1 MSNSEQPQEPK
12 KALYQRDKTAK
23 EPEVE
28 SDPELKPKPK
38 PKPKLRKAFVPKKL
52 IKKTD
57 KPQEYRARHIRVS
70 TLESANIFRQALV
83 DFQKE
88 LASEPIEDPDKPFHD
103 QAKVENYFG
112 RIAKKYS
119 TCSTKFLGGDLD
131 WVYKGMNVQPA
142 ATFGGQEM
150 KQEQKVTSD
159 VIDAITQSEKYVIP
173 EPIKTKLGCHVILLC
188 ETRDRVEKEKPK
200 MTLKPQSAPAGTN
213 IPT

>member
-1 MSNSEQPQEPK
+1 MSNSEQPHEPEESPH
-12 KALYQRDKTAK
+12 QRDKTAK
-23 EPEVE
+23 EPKVSVDAET
-28 SDPELKPKPK
+28 KPKPQ
-38 PKPKLRKAFVPKKL
+38 PKLRKAFVPKKL
-52 IKKTD
+52 VKTTD

-70 TLESANIFRQALV
+70 TLESANIFRQALI

-142 ATFGGQEM
+142 AIFGGQEM

-173 EPIKTKLGCHVILLC
+173 EPIKTKLGYHIILSC
-188 ETRDRVEKEKPK
+188 ENRDRVEKEKIMAQPK
-200 MTLKPQSAPAGTN
+200 PKSAPAGTN

>member
-1 MSNSEQPQEPK
+1 MSNSEQPHEPEESPH
-12 KALYQRDKTAK
+12 QRDKTAK
-23 EPEVE
+23 EPKVSVDTET
-28 SDPELKPKPK
+28 KPKPK

-52 IKKTD
+52 VKTTD

-70 TLESANIFRQALV
+70 TLESANIFRQALI

-119 TCSTKFLGGDLD
+119 TCATKFLGGDLD
-131 WVYKGMNVQPA
+131 WVHKGMNVQPA

-159 VIDAITQSEKYVIP
+159 LIDAITQSEKYVIP
-173 EPIKTKLGCHVILLC
+173 EPIKTKLGYHIILSC
-188 ETRDRVEKEKPK
+188 ENRDRIEKEKIMAQPK
-200 MTLKPQSAPAGTN
+200 PKSAPAGTN

>member
-1 MSNSEQPQEPK
+1 MSKSEQPHEPEESPH
-12 KALYQRDKTAK
+12 QRDKTAK
-23 EPEVE
+23 EPKVSVDTET
-28 SDPELKPKPK
+28 KPK

-52 IKKTD
+52 VKTTD

-70 TLESANIFRQALV
+70 TLESANIFRQALI

-119 TCSTKFLGGDLD
+119 TCSTKLLGGDLD

-142 ATFGGQEM
+142 ATFGGLEM
-150 KQEQKVTSD
+150 KKEGVVTSEL
-159 VIDAITQSEKYVIP
+159 IDAITRSEKYVIP
-173 EPIKTKLGCHVILLC
+173 EPIKTKLGYHIILSC
-188 ETRDRVEKEKPK
+188 ENRDRVEKEKIMAQPK
-200 MTLKPQSAPAGTN
+200 PKSAPAGTN

>member
-1 MSNSEQPQEPK
+1 MSKSEQPHEPEESPH
-12 KALYQRDKTAK
+12 QRDKTAK
-23 EPEVE
+23 EPKVSVDTET
-28 SDPELKPKPK
+28 KPK

-52 IKKTD
+52 VKTTD

-103 QAKVENYFG
+103 QAKVENYFS

-119 TCSTKFLGGDLD
+119 TCSTKLLGGDLD

-150 KQEQKVTSD
+150 KQEQKVTLEL
-159 VIDAITQSEKYVIP
+159 IDAITQLEKYVIP
-173 EPIKTKLGCHVILLC
+173 EPIKTKLGYHIILSC
-188 ETRDRVEKEKPK
+188 ENRDRVEKEKIITQPK
-200 MTLKPQSAPAGTN
+200 PKSAPAGTN

>member
-1 MSNSEQPQEPK
+1 MSKSEQPHEPEESPH
-12 KALYQRDKTAK
+12 QRDKTAQ
-23 EPEVE
+23 EPKVSVDTET
-28 SDPELKPKPK
+28 KPK

-52 IKKTD
+52 VKTTD

-70 TLESANIFRQALV
+70 TLESANIFRQALI

-150 KQEQKVTSD
+150 KQEQKVTLEL
-159 VIDAITQSEKYVIP
+159 IDAITQLEKYVIP
-173 EPIKTKLGCHVILLC
+173 EPIKTKLGYHIILSC
-188 ETRDRVEKEKPK
+188 ENRDRVEKEKIITQPK
-200 MTLKPQSAPAGTN
+200 PKSAPAGTN

>member
-1 MSNSEQPQEPK
+1 MSNSEQPHEPEESPH
-12 KALYQRDKTAK
+12 QRDKTAK
-23 EPEVE
+23 EPKVSVDTET
-28 SDPELKPKPK
+28 KPK

-52 IKKTD
+52 VKTTD

-70 TLESANIFRQALV
+70 TLESANIFRQALI

-150 KQEQKVTSD
+150 KQEQKVTLEL
-159 VIDAITQSEKYVIP
+159 IDAITQLEKYVIP
-173 EPIKTKLGCHVILLC
+173 EPIKTKLGYHIILSC
-188 ETRDRVEKEKPK
+188 ENRDRVEKEKIITQPK
-200 MTLKPQSAPAGTN
+200 PKSAPAGTN

>member
-1 MSNSEQPQEPK
+1 MSKSEQPHEPEESPH
-12 KALYQRDKTAK
+12 QRDKTAK
-23 EPEVE
+23 EPKVSVDTET
-28 SDPELKPKPK
+28 KPK

-52 IKKTD
+52 VKTTD

-150 KQEQKVTSD
+150 KQEQKVTLEL
-159 VIDAITQSEKYVIP
+159 IDAITQLEKYVIP
-173 EPIKTKLGCHVILLC
+173 EPIKTRLGYHIILSC
-188 ETRDRVEKEKPK
+188 ENRDRVEKEKIMTQPK
-200 MTLKPQSAPAGTN
+200 PKSAPAGTN

>member
-1 MSNSEQPQEPK
+1 MSNSEQPQEPD

-23 EPEVE
+23 EPKTEVE
-28 SDPELKPKPK
+28 AEIKPRPKPK
-38 PKPKLRKAFVPKKL
+38 IRKAFVPKKL
-52 IKKTD
+52 VKKTD

-70 TLESANIFRQALV
+70 TLKSATIFRQALV
-83 DFQKE
+83 EFQKE
-88 LASEPIEDPDKPFHD
+88 LASEPIDDPDKPFHD
-103 QAKVENYFG
+103 QEKLENYFI

-150 KQEQKVTSD
+150 KQEQKVTLEL
-159 VIDAITQSEKYVIP
+159 IDAITQLEKYVIP
-173 EPIKTKLGCHVILLC
+173 EPIKTKLGYHIILSC
-188 ETRDRVEKEKPK
+188 ENRDRVEKEKIITQPK
-200 MTLKPQSAPAGTN
+200 PKSAPAGTN

>member
-1 MSNSEQPQEPK
+1 MSKSEQPHEPEESPH
-12 KALYQRDKTAK
+12 QRDKTAK
-23 EPEVE
+23 EPKVSVDTET
-28 SDPELKPKPK
+28 KPK

-52 IKKTD
+52 VKTTD

-70 TLESANIFRQALV
+70 TLESANIFRQALI

-119 TCSTKFLGGDLD
+119 TCSTKLLGGDLD

-150 KQEQKVTSD
+150 KQEQKVTLEL
-159 VIDAITQSEKYVIP
+159 IDAITQLEKYVIP
-173 EPIKTKLGCHVILLC
+173 EPIKTKLGYHIILSC
-188 ETRDRVEKEKPK
+188 ENRDRVEKEKIMAQPK
-200 MTLKPQSAPAGTN
+200 PKSAPAGTN

>member
-1 MSNSEQPQEPK
+1 MSKSEQPHEPEESPH
-12 KALYQRDKTAK
+12 QRDKTAK
-23 EPEVE
+23 EPKVSVDTET
-28 SDPELKPKPK
+28 KPKPK

-52 IKKTD
+52 VKTTD

-119 TCSTKFLGGDLD
+119 TCPTKLLGGDLD

-142 ATFGGQEM
+142 VTFGGQEI
-150 KQEQKVTSD
+150 KQEQKVTLEL
-159 VIDAITQSEKYVIP
+159 IDAITQLEKYVIP
-173 EPIKTKLGCHVILLC
+173 EPIKTKLGYHIILSC
-188 ETRDRVEKEKPK
+188 ENRDRVEKEKIITQPK
-200 MTLKPQSAPAGTN
+200 PKSAPAGTN

>member
-1 MSNSEQPQEPK
+1 MSKSEQPHEPEESPH
-12 KALYQRDKTAK
+12 QRDKTAK
-23 EPEVE
+23 EPKVSVDTET
-28 SDPELKPKPK
+28 KPK

-52 IKKTD
+52 VKTTD

-119 TCSTKFLGGDLD
+119 TCSTKLLGGDLD

-150 KQEQKVTSD
+150 KQEQKVTLEL
-159 VIDAITQSEKYVIP
+159 IDAITQLEKYVIP
-173 EPIKTKLGCHVILLC
+173 EPIKTKLGYHIILSC
-188 ETRDRVEKEKPK
+188 ENRDRIEKEKIMAQPK
-200 MTLKPQSAPAGTN
+200 PKSAPAGTN

>member
-23 EPEVE
+23 KPEVG
-28 SDPELKPKPK
+28 SDPELKPK

-103 QAKVENYFG
+103 QAKVENYFI

-119 TCSTKFLGGDLD
+119 TCSTKLLGGDLD
-131 WVYKGMNVQPA
+131 WVYKGMNTQPT
-142 ATFGGQEM
+142 ATFGGLEM
-150 KQEQKVTSD
+150 KKEDIVSSELID
-159 VIDAITQSEKYVIP
+159 VITQSEKYVIP
-173 EPIKTKLGCHVILLC
+173 EPIKTKLGYHIILSC
-188 ETRDRVEKEKPK
+188 ENRDRVEKEKIITQPK
-200 MTLKPQSAPAGTN
+200 PKSAPSGTN

>member
-1 MSNSEQPQEPK
+1 MSNAEQPQEPD

-23 EPEVE
+23 EPKVE
-28 SDPELKPKPK
+28 AEAEIKPRPKPK
-38 PKPKLRKAFVPKKL
+38 IRKAFVPKKL
-52 IKKTD
+52 VKKTD

-70 TLESANIFRQALV
+70 TLKSANIFRQALI

-103 QAKVENYFG
+103 QAKVENYFI

-119 TCSTKFLGGDLD
+119 TCSTKVLGGDLD
-131 WVYKGMNVQPA
+131 WVYKGMNIQPA
-142 ATFGGQEM
+142 ATFGGLEM
-150 KQEQKVTSD
+150 KKEGIVTSEL
-159 VIDAITQSEKYVIP
+159 IDAITQSEKYIIP
-173 EPIKTKLGCHVILLC
+173 EPIKTKLGYHIILSC

-200 MTLKPQSAPAGTN
+200 MPLQPKSAPAGTN

>member
-1 MSNSEQPQEPK
+1 MSKSEQPHEPEESPH
-12 KALYQRDKTAK
+12 QRDKTAK
-23 EPEVE
+23 EPKVSVDTET
-28 SDPELKPKPK
+28 KPK

-52 IKKTD
+52 VKTTD

-119 TCSTKFLGGDLD
+119 TCSTKLLGGDLD

-142 ATFGGQEM
+142 ATFGGLEM
-150 KQEQKVTSD
+150 KKESVVTSEL
-159 VIDAITQSEKYVIP
+159 IDAITQLEKYVIP
-173 EPIKTKLGCHVILLC
+173 EPIKTRLGYHIILSC
-188 ETRDRVEKEKPK
+188 ENRDRVEKEKIITQPK
-200 MTLKPQSAPAGTN
+200 PKSAPAGTN

>member
-1 MSNSEQPQEPK
+1 MSKSEQPHEPEESPH
-12 KALYQRDKTAK
+12 QRDKTAK
-23 EPEVE
+23 EPKVSVDTET
-28 SDPELKPKPK
+28 KPK

-52 IKKTD
+52 VKITD

-150 KQEQKVTSD
+150 KQEQKVTLEL
-159 VIDAITQSEKYVIP
+159 IDAITQLEKYVIP
-173 EPIKTKLGCHVILLC
+173 EPIKTKLGYHIILSC
-188 ETRDRVEKEKPK
+188 ENRDRVEKEKIITQPK
-200 MTLKPQSAPAGTN
+200 PKSAPAGTN